1 MTEENSKSIIIKKMM
16 IMIIATRCENTG
28 KTKVKKA
35 EASGAPEMQ
44 ILGKAAS
51 WRILTVYDFQLSL
64 VFFFAYVLASRATRT
79 SIRHTKSE

>member
-1 MTEENSKSIIIKKMM
+1 
-16 IMIIATRCENTG
+16 MIIATRCENTG

-64 VFFFAYVLASRATRT
+64 VFFFLLMCLLHELRALQSGTQ
-79 SIRHTKSE
+79 SQSDE